1 MACPSWSIRQNT
13 ARYRRLSRSM
23 LKHCFAKVRA
33 DEASGHQLVVWQILA
48 VYIICTGD
56 YIVCG
61 CCICAKVQP
70 KFLLLAIVSIWY
82 DSWGAERGRAFCA
95 TGCRL
100 QQIRWMPTLHLG
112 RDLWCFYC
120 LNAGRLCAQL
130 LIDNVARPCDILY
143 LHEQSH
149 SPRKCSYN
157 TVQLALPNL
166 LIL

>member
-1 MACPSWSIRQNT
+1 MMLDEFAHQASRSIRAHHASFDCVPCHCIAFVDVVGLGSNILYNFIHIINHIYIYVIINLQKTFLMVAGYMACPSWSIRQNT

-70 KFLLLAIVSIWY
+70 KFLLLAIVSI
-82 DSWGAERGRAFCA
+82 
-95 TGCRL
+95 
-100 QQIRWMPTLHLG
+100 
-112 RDLWCFYC
+112 
-120 LNAGRLCAQL
+120 
-130 LIDNVARPCDILY
+130 
-143 LHEQSH
+143 
-149 SPRKCSYN
+149 
-157 TVQLALPNL
+157 
-166 LIL
+166 